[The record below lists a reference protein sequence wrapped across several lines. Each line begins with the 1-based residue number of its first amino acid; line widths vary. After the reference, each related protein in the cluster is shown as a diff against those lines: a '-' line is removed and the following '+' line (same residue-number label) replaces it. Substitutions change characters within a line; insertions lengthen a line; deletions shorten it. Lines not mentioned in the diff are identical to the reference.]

1 MAAEPTYSYTLA
13 DNDLLSAI
21 NNALYP
27 DISKLTPAQQEAR
40 DKFDTSVSENLGK
53 ALTFDEKLKY
63 VKDSLYKPYSDP
75 AKANHDTVLDA
86 VGAWLKGSSPD
97 LLGSDGKPLSLAN
110 YKNAFENAT
119 VLGDIK
125 AARNTAAMAAAKAT
139 VPSGS
144 NNTTT
149 QSKLQTL
156 ADEFSNGSKTNP
168 FNPEAFSTAYS
179 VAQDA
184 ATILGGNPTLESLK
198 SKFGGLLDVDKKP
211 LFTDEELYDVVT
223 GKTPPAAFTS
233 KVSNYAN
240 KALDTSGADYSGGVG
255 SLARQRMYKTLLT
268 SPGTLTE
275 AYNTHVSK
283 VTPAVSSGG
292 ITDNSTNTGVN
303 QNTGASGT
311 STNTGVNKNTGASG
325 TKVPFTYNGTSV
337 AGKTAAEKKAAAQ
350 AQLDAYDPKKGAWN
364 APVYD
369 AVTKKLSTDTSAP
382 YGSILNSML
391 SNYPGDFYSAGY
403 KNTLAEK
410 QPETPKLVNAAKTF
424 ADNPTAKDLLAL
436 ANTAGQ
442 PYDSKVKTS
451 LSPAL
456 SQMYQPSTT
465 NALGQPAKPGAPDT
479 TNTQLPV
486 ISPDGTSII
495 NADGTKT
502 PIGSAKVAT
511 DAGAGAGKV
520 ATDTG
525 TAVDKTPIKT
535 PADTATEATLQKQKE
550 AAKYYTAPTGV
561 QALYMNNIQNQ
572 WKSPQDRDNWIQANY
587 KTDSYAKAMVDA
599 GVYTPSS
606 STAAYVP
613 QVVAPT
619 AQTIEAQ
626 RTAEIQKS
634 WDGIA
639 GRNNWI
645 ANNALTDPY
654 AKELIAQGVYTPTAA
669 QKTATQT
676 AYTNRGATAAEANRV
691 AEIQKSWTSP
701 TSANEWFAA
710 NPNDAYT
717 KQNIASGAYK
727 PNAGITA
734 NTGNFTSTDNMNT
747 TATGT
752 NGQAGITSVL
762 PSVSEAQRVAEIEK
776 NWGSVADKAAWFA
789 KNATTDPYAIREI
802 AAGRVVPTNTDK
814 TVSNVYGADPNQMTL
829 TQGTDVVNQN
839 LVPTN
844 TDKTVSNV
852 YGADPNQ
859 MTLTQGTDVVNQNL
873 VPTNTGIVTPD
884 VTKFATTDN
893 LNTTSGVGVNTL
905 LGGNTQT
912 QQTKPAAPV
921 TTPWW
926 APYYSSQQEAMD
938 VGGYDA
944 SAFQ

>member
-1 MAAEPTYSYTLA
+1 MAAEPTYSYTQA
-13 DNDLLSAI
+13 DTDLLSAI
-21 NNALYP
+21 DNALYP
-27 DISKLTPAQQEAR
+27 DISELTPAQEKTR
-40 DKFDTSVSENLGK
+40 NKFIASDALGK
-53 ALTFDEKLKY
+53 ALTFDEKLTY
-63 VKDSLYKPYSDP
+63 VKDSLYKLYSDP
-75 AKANHDTVLDA
+75 DNANHDTVLDA
-86 VGAWLKGSSPD
+86 VGTWLKGSSPD

-119 VLGDIK
+119 VLKDIK

-139 VPSGS
+139 VSSGS

-149 QSKLQTL
+149 QSELQTL

-211 LFTDEELYDVVT
+211 LFTDEELNDVVT

-255 SLARQRMYKTLLT
+255 SLARQKMYKTLLT

-311 STNTGVNKNTGASG
+311 
-325 TKVPFTYNGTSV
+325 KVPFTYNGASV

-369 AVTKKLSTDTSAP
+369 AATKKLSTDTSAP

-535 PADTATEATLQKQKE
+535 PADIATEATLQKQKE

-587 KTDSYAKAMVDA
+587 KTDPYAKAMVDA
-599 GVYTPSS
+599 GIYTPSS
-606 STAAYVP
+606 SSAAYVP

-619 AQTIEAQ
+619 ADTLEKQRRATIQ
-626 RTAEIQKS
+626 SS
-634 WDGIA
+634 WDSAA
-639 GRNNWI
+639 GRDNWV

-669 QKTATQT
+669 QQTATQT
-676 AYTNRGATAAEANRV
+676 AYTNRDATAAEANRV
-691 AEIQKSWTSP
+691 AAIQNAWTSP

-747 TATGT
+747 TATGA

-762 PSVSEAQRVAEIEK
+762 PSVSEAQRVAAIQ
-776 NWGSVADKAAWFA
+776 NSWTSPASRDAWFA
-789 KNATTDPYAIREI
+789 ANPNDAYTKQNVSSGAYTPTT
-802 AAGRVVPTNTDK
+802 T
-814 TVSNVYGADPNQMTL
+814 
-829 TQGTDVVNQN
+829 
-839 LVPTN
+839 
-844 TDKTVSNV
+844 
-852 YGADPNQ
+852 
-859 MTLTQGTDVVNQNL
+859 
-873 VPTNTGIVTPD
+873 TP
-884 VTKFATTDN
+884 
-893 LNTTSGVGVNTL
+893 
-905 LGGNTQT
+905 
-912 QQTKPAAPV
+912 PV
-921 TTPWW
+921 TTTPNTTQQ
-926 APYYSSQQEAMD
+926 SSGSGVNVLPSVARAQQIAAIQNSWTSAAD
-938 VGGYDA
+938 RNNWIANNQFNPLVG
-944 SAFQ
+944 SV

>member
-1 MAAEPTYSYTLA
+1 MAAEPTISYTQA
-13 DNDLLSAI
+13 DTDLLSAI
-21 NNALYP
+21 DNALYP
-27 DISKLTPAQQEAR
+27 DISKLTPAQETAR
-40 DKFDTSVSENLGK
+40 DKFNTNVSNNLGK

-63 VKDSLYKPYSDP
+63 VKDSLYAPYLKPDN
-75 AKANHDTVLDA
+75 ANHDTVLDA
-86 VGAWLKGSSPD
+86 VGTWLKGSSPD

-119 VLGDIK
+119 VLKDIK

-139 VPSGS
+139 VSSGS

-149 QSKLQTL
+149 QSTLQTL

-184 ATILGGNPTLESLK
+184 ATILGSSPTLESLK

-211 LFTDEELYDVVT
+211 LFTDEELNDVVT

-255 SLARQRMYKTLLT
+255 SLARQKMYKTLLT

-303 QNTGASGT
+303 Q
-311 STNTGVNKNTGASG
+311 NTGASG

-369 AVTKKLSTDTSAP
+369 AATKKLSTDTSAP

-403 KNTLAEK
+403 KNTLADK
-410 QPETPKLVNAAKTF
+410 QPEAPKLVNAEKTF

-511 DAGAGAGKV
+511 DAGAGKV

-535 PADTATEATLQKQKE
+535 PADKATEATLQKQKE

-587 KTDSYAKAMVDA
+587 KTDPYAKAMVDA

-606 STAAYVP
+606 SSAAYVP

-634 WDGIA
+634 WNGIA
-639 GRNNWI
+639 GRDNWI

-669 QKTATQT
+669 QQTATQT
-676 AYTNRGATAAEANRV
+676 AYTNRDATAAEAN
-691 AEIQKSWTSP
+691 
-701 TSANEWFAA
+701 
-710 NPNDAYT
+710 
-717 KQNIASGAYK
+717 
-727 PNAGITA
+727 
-734 NTGNFTSTDNMNT
+734 
-747 TATGT
+747 
-752 NGQAGITSVL
+752 
-762 PSVSEAQRVAEIEK
+762 RVAEIEK

-789 KNATTDPYAIREI
+789 KNATTDPYAMREI
-802 AAGRVVPTNTDK
+802 AAGRVVLPTSQTPYKDTDYSPEVRAALDERAPIDAK
-814 TVSNVYGADPNQMTL
+814 NALVGDTITANDNIARGIVSPNVSNTVSTGNMNTYATGPNGEAGIPSALTTAPQFTSGDYIPPANRTL
-829 TQGTDVVNQN
+829 PIFANNPALAGQVAWSATQDAAQAKQAAPAVGINTSPNSTCATGTTTPAPFTVN
-839 LVPTN
+839 
-844 TDKTVSNV
+844 S
-852 YGADPNQ
+852 
-859 MTLTQGTDVVNQNL
+859 
-873 VPTNTGIVTPD
+873 
-884 VTKFATTDN
+884 
-893 LNTTSGVGVNTL
+893 TTSYVKDDYSPEVR
-905 LGGNTQT
+905 
-912 QQTKPAAPV
+912 AAL
-921 TTPWW
+921 
-926 APYYSSQQEAMD
+926 
-938 VGGYDA
+938 DA
-944 SAFQ
+944 RRASMGQ

>member
-1 MAAEPTYSYTLA
+1 MAAEPTISYTQA
-13 DNDLLSAI
+13 DTDLLSAI
-21 NNALYP
+21 DNALYP
-27 DISKLTPAQQEAR
+27 DISKLTSAQETAR
-40 DKFDTSVSENLGK
+40 DKFNTSVSENLGK

-86 VGAWLKGSSPD
+86 MGTWLKGSSPE

-125 AARNTAAMAAAKAT
+125 AARNTAAMVAAKAT

-211 LFTDEELYDVVT
+211 LFTDEELNDVVT

-240 KALDTSGADYSGGVG
+240 KALDTSGVDYSGGVG
-255 SLARQRMYKTLLT
+255 SLARQKMYKTLLT

-283 VTPAVSSGG
+283 VTPAVPSGG
-292 ITDNSTNTGVN
+292 ITDTSTNTGVN
-303 QNTGASGT
+303 Q
-311 STNTGVNKNTGASG
+311 NTGASG
-325 TKVPFTYNGTSV
+325 TKVPFTYNGTNV

-369 AVTKKLSTDTSAP
+369 AATKKLSTDTSAP

-410 QPETPKLVNAAKTF
+410 QPETPKLVNAEKTF

-511 DAGAGAGKV
+511 NAGAGA
-520 ATDTG
+520 
-525 TAVDKTPIKT
+525 DKII
-535 PADTATEATLQKQKE
+535 ADKAAADKIIADKAAADKAAADKIIADKATEATLQKQKE

-587 KTDSYAKAMVDA
+587 KTDPYAKAMVDA

-669 QKTATQT
+669 QQTATQT
-676 AYTNRGATAAEANRV
+676 AYTNRDATAAEANRV
-691 AEIQKSWTSP
+691 AAIQNAWTSP

-747 TATGT
+747 TATGA

-762 PSVSEAQRVAEIEK
+762 PSVSEAQRVAAIQ
-776 NWGSVADKAAWFA
+776 NAWTSPASRDAWFA
-789 KNATTDPYAIREI
+789 ANPNDAYTKQNVSSGAYTPTT
-802 AAGRVVPTNTDK
+802 T
-814 TVSNVYGADPNQMTL
+814 
-829 TQGTDVVNQN
+829 
-839 LVPTN
+839 
-844 TDKTVSNV
+844 
-852 YGADPNQ
+852 
-859 MTLTQGTDVVNQNL
+859 
-873 VPTNTGIVTPD
+873 TP
-884 VTKFATTDN
+884 
-893 LNTTSGVGVNTL
+893 
-905 LGGNTQT
+905 
-912 QQTKPAAPV
+912 PV
-921 TTPWW
+921 TTTPNTTQQ
-926 APYYSSQQEAMD
+926 SSGSGVNVLPSVARAQQIAAIQNSWTSAAD
-938 VGGYDA
+938 RNNWIANNQFNPLVGSWT
-944 SAFQ
+944 SAADRNNWIANNQFNPLVGSV